1 MKRKQITYMANDF
14 DKTFFFST
22 DHIQEFENEDDFV
35 PVTVYD
41 KSHILI
47 RAELKLQGYKQ
58 IPNPDA
64 DFVPKYNLRLQREM
78 LASCNQ

>member
-1 MKRKQITYMANDF
+1 MKRKQITYMTSET

-22 DHIQEFENEDDFV
+22 DHYQEFENEGDFI

-47 RAELKLQGYKQ
+47 RAHLKEQGYKQ
-58 IPNPDA
+58 IPNPD
-64 DFVPKYNLRLQREM
+64 DDYVPKYNLRLQREM
-78 LASCNQ
+78 LASNA